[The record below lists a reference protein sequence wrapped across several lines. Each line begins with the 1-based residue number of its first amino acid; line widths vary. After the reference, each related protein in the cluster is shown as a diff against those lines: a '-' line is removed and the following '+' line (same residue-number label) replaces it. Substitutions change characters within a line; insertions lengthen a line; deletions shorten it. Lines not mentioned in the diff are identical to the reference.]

1 MDHLDSEKQER
12 RRAEYV
18 KELMDLG
25 YEEPDA
31 QFAVALYFGEHQGDV
46 KIDSPVTLE
55 EFRAMGLDRESLFR
69 PRPALTGSSGRS

>member
-1 MDHLDSEKQER
+1 MDRLDREERER

-18 KELMDLG
+18 RELMELG

-46 KIDSPVTLE
+46 MIESPITFE
-55 EFRAMGLDRESLFR
+55 EFQALGLDRESLFR
-69 PRPALTGSSGRS
+69 LRPALIRSSS